1 MLARL
6 EKGEVKNPVS
16 EKMEFINTRR
26 RARYAHHIIHM
37 ETFDCELKQQV
48 IFGDNTIE
56 RLGELT
62 RSLGGSRVLITTDR
76 GIEKAGIL
84 ARAVSALQSERI
96 AAYVFA
102 DVTPNPTT
110 EDVDAAVVVAKTNA
124 PVDLII
130 GLGGGSSMD
139 CAKGANFLLR
149 NAGKMEDYW
158 GTNKATQ
165 PMLPSIGIPTTIG
178 TGSEAQSFA
187 LIAQAETHIK
197 MACGDK
203 KALFNT
209 VILDA
214 TLTKTLPT
222 PIAAITGIDAIAH
235 AVESFVST
243 RHNPMSQM
251 FSQHAWELLNAHFEA
266 CLESNNS
273 TARSKMLFGAYL
285 AGLAIEN
292 SMLGAAHACA
302 NPLTARYNVIHG
314 VAVALM
320 LPHVIRLNS
329 TVAGQAYQQLY
340 PDGNLADRITA
351 LKQIGNLPNRLRDY
365 PVQYTIGTADIPTLA
380 KEAATQWTAQFNPLP
395 LNVSDFMALYE
406 QVY

>member
-1 MLARL
+1 MD
-6 EKGEVKNPVS
+6 
-16 EKMEFINTRR
+16 
-26 RARYAHHIIHM
+26 
-37 ETFDCELKQQV
+37 TFDCELKQQV
-48 IFGDNTIE
+48 IYGDNTIE

-62 RSLGGSRVLITTDR
+62 RSLGGSRVLVTTDP

-96 AAYVFA
+96 AAYVYT

-110 EDVDAAVVVAKTNA
+110 EDVEAAVSVAKTNT
-124 PVDLII
+124 PIDLII

-139 CAKGANFLLR
+139 CAKGANFLFT
-149 NAGKMEDYW
+149 NGGKMSDYW
-158 GTNKATQ
+158 GTNKATE

-187 LIAQAETHIK
+187 LISQPETHIK

-203 KALFNT
+203 KARFGT
-209 VILDA
+209 VILDP
-214 TLTKTLPT
+214 TLTKTLPK
-222 PIAAITGIDAIAH
+222 PIAAITAIDAIAH

-243 RHNPMSQM
+243 RHNPMSRM
-251 FSQHAWELLNAHFEA
+251 FARHAWELLNTNFEA
-266 CLESNNS
+266 CLVEQHSAA
-273 TARSKMLFGAYL
+273 ARSKMLFGAYL

-302 NPLTARYNVIHG
+302 NPLTARYDLIHG

-320 LPHVIRLNS
+320 LPHVIRFNS
-329 TVAGQAYQQLY
+329 SVAGEAYRELH
-340 PDGNLADRITA
+340 PDGDLADRITA

-365 PVQYTIGTADIPTLA
+365 PVQYTIGTTDLPTLA
-380 KEAATQWTAQFNPLP
+380 TEAATQWTAQFNPRP
-395 LNVSDFMALYE
+395 VNVSDFMKLYE

>member
-1 MLARL
+1 
-6 EKGEVKNPVS
+6 
-16 EKMEFINTRR
+16 
-26 RARYAHHIIHM
+26 M
-37 ETFDCELKQQV
+37 ETFDCELDQQV
-48 IFGDNTIE
+48 IYGDNTIE

-62 RSLGGSRVLITTDR
+62 RERGGSRVLVVTDA
-76 GIEKAGIL
+76 GIEKVGIL
-84 ARAVSALQSERI
+84 ARAVSALQGERI

-102 DVTPNPTT
+102 DVTSNPTT
-110 EDVDAAVVVAKTNA
+110 EDVDAALAVAKTNG
-124 PVDLII
+124 PIDLII

-139 CAKGANFLLR
+139 CAKGVNFLLT
-149 NAGKMEDYW
+149 NGGKMEDYW
-158 GTNKATQ
+158 GTNEATQ

-187 LIAQAETHIK
+187 LIAQADTHIK

-203 KALFNT
+203 KARFGT

-214 TLTKTLPT
+214 TLTNTLPS

-243 RHNPMSQM
+243 RHNLMSQM
-251 FSQHAWELLNAHFEA
+251 FARHAWELLNTHFEA
-266 CLESNNS
+266 CLEPNSS

-302 NPLTARYNVIHG
+302 NPLTARYEIIHG

-320 LPHVIRLNS
+320 LPHVIRFNS
-329 TVAGQAYQQLY
+329 TVAGDTYRELY
-340 PDGNLADRITA
+340 ADGDIADRITA
-351 LKQIGNLPNRLRDY
+351 LKQIGNLPDRLRDY
-365 PVQYTIGTADIPTLA
+365 PVQYTIGTADLSMLA
-380 KEAATQWTAQFNPLP
+380 KEAATQWTAQFNPRP
-395 LNVSDFMALYE
+395 LNIRDFMNLYE
-406 QVY
+406 QIY

>member
-1 MLARL
+1 
-6 EKGEVKNPVS
+6 
-16 EKMEFINTRR
+16 MEI
-26 RARYAHHIIHM
+26 
-37 ETFDCELKQQV
+37 FDCELKQQ
-48 IFGDNTIE
+48 IIYGNNTIE

-62 RSLGGSRVLITTDR
+62 RALGGSRVLVTTDP

-84 ARAVSALQSERI
+84 ARALSALQSERI
-96 AAYVFA
+96 AAYVYT

-110 EDVDAAVVVAKTNA
+110 ADVDAAVGVAKTNA
-124 PVDLII
+124 PIDLII
-130 GLGGGSSMD
+130 GLGGGSAMD
-139 CAKGANFLLR
+139 CAKGANFLLT
-149 NAGKMEDYW
+149 NGGKMADYW
-158 GTNKATQ
+158 GTNKATA

-187 LIAQAETHIK
+187 LISQADTHIK

-203 KALFNT
+203 KARFGT

-214 TLTKTLPT
+214 TLTKTLPRRL
-222 PIAAITGIDAIAH
+222 AAITAIDAVSH

-243 RHNPMSQM
+243 RHNPMSRM
-251 FSQHAWELLNAHFEA
+251 FAEHAWELLNTNFEA
-266 CLESNNS
+266 CLAEAQNPA
-273 TARSKMLFGAYL
+273 ARSKMLFGAYL

-302 NPLTARYNVIHG
+302 NPLTARYDITHG

-320 LPHVIRLNS
+320 LPHVIRFNN
-329 TVAGQAYQQLY
+329 TVVGEAYRELY
-340 PDGNLADRITA
+340 PEGDLADRITT

-365 PVQYTIGTADIPTLA
+365 PVQYTIDTADLPTLA
-380 KEAATQWTAQFNPLP
+380 KEAATQWTAQFNPRP
-395 LNVSDFMALYE
+395 VNVSDFMKLYE

>member
-1 MLARL
+1 
-6 EKGEVKNPVS
+6 
-16 EKMEFINTRR
+16 
-26 RARYAHHIIHM
+26 M

-48 IFGDNTIE
+48 IYGDNTIE

-62 RSLGGSRVLITTDR
+62 RTLGGSRVLVTTDS
-76 GIEKAGIL
+76 GIERAGIL
-84 ARAVSALQSERI
+84 ARAVAALQSERI
-96 AAYVFA
+96 AAYVYA
-102 DVTPNPTT
+102 DVTSNPTT
-110 EDVDAAVVVAKTNA
+110 ENVEAAVEVAKTNA
-124 PVDLII
+124 PIDFII
-130 GLGGGSSMD
+130 GLGGGSPMD
-139 CAKGANFLLR
+139 CAKGANFLLT
-149 NAGKMEDYW
+149 NGGKMEDYW
-158 GTNKATQ
+158 GTNKAAQ

-187 LIAQAETHIK
+187 LISQVDTHIK

-203 KALFNT
+203 KARFGT

-214 TLTKTLPT
+214 TLTKTLPR
-222 PIAAITGIDAIAH
+222 PIASITAIDAVAH

-243 RHNPMSQM
+243 RHNPMSRM
-251 FSQHAWELLNAHFEA
+251 FARHAWELLNTNFEA
-266 CLESNNS
+266 CLVEAQS
-273 TARSKMLFGAYL
+273 TAARSKMLFGAYL

-302 NPLTARYNVIHG
+302 NPLTARYDVIHG

-320 LPHVIRLNS
+320 LPHVIRFNR
-329 TVAGQAYQQLY
+329 TVAGDAYHELY
-340 PDGNLADRITA
+340 PDGDLADRITA

-380 KEAATQWTAQFNPLP
+380 KEAATQWTAQFNPCP
-395 LNVSDFMALYE
+395 LNISDFMKLYE

>member
-1 MLARL
+1 
-6 EKGEVKNPVS
+6 
-16 EKMEFINTRR
+16 
-26 RARYAHHIIHM
+26 M
-37 ETFDCELKQQV
+37 ETFDCELKQQ
-48 IFGDNTIE
+48 IIYGDNTIE

-62 RSLGGSRVLITTDR
+62 RSLGGSRVLVTTDQ

-96 AAYVFA
+96 AAYVYA
-102 DVTPNPTT
+102 DVTSNPTT
-110 EDVDAAVVVAKTNA
+110 EDVEAAVTVAKTNA
-124 PVDLII
+124 PIDLII

-139 CAKGANFLLR
+139 CAKGANFLLT
-149 NAGKMEDYW
+149 NEGKMEDYW
-158 GTNKATQ
+158 GTNKATE

-187 LIAQAETHIK
+187 LISQPDTHIK

-203 KALFNT
+203 KARFGT

-214 TLTKTLPT
+214 TLTKTLPR
-222 PIAAITGIDAIAH
+222 PIAAITAIDAVAH

-243 RHNPMSQM
+243 RYNLMSRM
-251 FSQHAWELLNAHFEA
+251 FARHAWELLNTNFEA
-266 CLESNNS
+266 CLVETESS
-273 TARSKMLFGAYL
+273 AARSKMLFGAYL

-302 NPLTARYNVIHG
+302 NPLTARYDIIHG

-320 LPHVIRLNS
+320 LPHVIRFNS
-329 TVAGQAYQQLY
+329 SVAGEAYRELY
-340 PDGNLADRITA
+340 PDGDLADRITA

-365 PVQYTIGTADIPTLA
+365 PVQYTIGTADLPTLA
-380 KEAATQWTAQFNPLP
+380 KEAATQWTAQFNPRP
-395 LNVSDFMALYE
+395 VNVSDFMKLYE

>member
-1 MLARL
+1 
-6 EKGEVKNPVS
+6 
-16 EKMEFINTRR
+16 
-26 RARYAHHIIHM
+26 M

-48 IFGDNTIE
+48 IYGDNTIE

-62 RSLGGSRVLITTDR
+62 RTLGGSRVLVTTDS
-76 GIEKAGIL
+76 GIERAGIL
-84 ARAVSALQSERI
+84 ARAVAALQSERI
-96 AAYVFA
+96 AAYVYA
-102 DVTPNPTT
+102 DVTSNPTT
-110 EDVDAAVVVAKTNA
+110 ENVEAAVEVAKTNA
-124 PVDLII
+124 PIDFII
-130 GLGGGSSMD
+130 GLGGGSPMD
-139 CAKGANFLLR
+139 CAKGANFLLT
-149 NAGKMEDYW
+149 NGGKMEDYW
-158 GTNKATQ
+158 GTNKAAQ

-187 LIAQAETHIK
+187 LISQPDTHIK

-203 KALFNT
+203 KARFGT

-214 TLTKTLPT
+214 TLTKTLPR
-222 PIAAITGIDAIAH
+222 PIAAITAIDAVAH

-243 RHNPMSQM
+243 RHNPMSRM
-251 FSQHAWELLNAHFEA
+251 FARHAWELLNTNFEV
-266 CLESNNS
+266 CLVEPQISA
-273 TARSKMLFGAYL
+273 ARSKMLFGAYL

-302 NPLTARYNVIHG
+302 NPLTARYEVIHG

-329 TVAGQAYQQLY
+329 AVAGEAYRELY
-340 PDGNLADRITA
+340 PDGDLADRITA

-380 KEAATQWTAQFNPLP
+380 KEAATQWTAQFNPCP
-395 LNVSDFMALYE
+395 LNISDFMKLYE

>member
-1 MLARL
+1 MD
-6 EKGEVKNPVS
+6 
-16 EKMEFINTRR
+16 
-26 RARYAHHIIHM
+26 
-37 ETFDCELKQQV
+37 TFDCELNQQV

-62 RSLGGSRVLITTDR
+62 RERGGSRVLIVTDA

-84 ARAVSALQSERI
+84 ARAISALQSERI

-102 DVTPNPTT
+102 DTTSNPTT
-110 EDVDAAVVVAKTNA
+110 EDVDAALAVAKTNA
-124 PVDLII
+124 PIDLII

-139 CAKGANFLLR
+139 CAKGVNFLLT
-149 NAGKMEDYW
+149 NSGKMVDYW

-187 LIAQAETHIK
+187 LIAQADTHIK

-203 KALFNT
+203 KARFGT
-209 VILDA
+209 VLLDA
-214 TLTKTLPT
+214 TLTKTLPR

-235 AVESFVST
+235 AVESYVST

-251 FSQHAWELLNAHFEA
+251 FARHAWELLNVHFEA
-266 CLESNNS
+266 CLESNGS
-273 TARSKMLFGAYL
+273 RARSKMLFGAYL

-302 NPLTARYNVIHG
+302 NPLTARYEVIHG

-320 LPHVIRLNS
+320 LPHVIRFNS
-329 TVAGQAYQQLY
+329 TVAGKTYRELY
-340 PDGNLADRITA
+340 PNGDLADRVIA

-380 KEAATQWTAQFNPLP
+380 KEAATQWTAQFNPRS
-395 LNVSDFMALYE
+395 LNTRDFMNLYE
-406 QVY
+406 KVY